1 LVQRRKQAIEKIR
14 VELGDRPTQAND
26 IIKFLN
32 SKTREELEELKIEDR
47 IETILEVK
55 RVLTKR
61 GLTLQLEEKVQTMD
75 LGVQKFFSKFE
86 ALQKKG
92 LPGLKVINDKLMTL
106 PDYKKRL
113 SEVSKDSSKLLAYKG
128 ASLVK
133 HSWMLFSWTSVSN
146 MRFDTYS
153 SLSPH
158 SPSIR
163 KWTKCIGDCSKLL
176 CLVISDGR
184 NSVIY
189 SIRK

>member
-14 VELGDRPTQAND
+14 VELGDRPTQND

-61 GLTLQLEEKVQTMD
+61 GLMLQLEEKVHIMD
-75 LGVQKFFSKFE
+75 QGVQRFFSKIE

-113 SEVSKDSSKLLAYKG
+113 SEVSKDSSKF
-128 ASLVK
+128 ASIQG
-133 HSWMLFSWTSVSN
+133 
-146 MRFDTYS
+146 
-153 SLSPH
+153 
-158 SPSIR
+158 SITG
-163 KWTKCIGDCSKLL
+163 KAFLDAL
-176 CLVISDGR
+176 
-184 NSVIY
+184 
-189 SIRK
+189 